1 MVKRIA
7 SLTLVLVLI
16 STMLATSAFAK
27 VFSEDAVKV
36 VQNRV
41 TLTTAA
47 EPANEKLRTAI
58 TKVVSDA
65 KGGKIVPAPR
75 PQTQSRNTNN
85 LSKGT
90 KIAIG
95 VGIVVAVVAIIVVA
109 KADKGPTGPITVF

>member
-1 MVKRIA
+1 MIKRIG

-16 STMLATSAFAK
+16 STMFATSAFAK
-27 VFSEDAVKV
+27 VFSEDEVKV
-36 VQNRV
+36 VPNRA
-41 TLTTAA
+41 TSTTAA

-58 TKVVSDA
+58 TKLVSDA
-65 KGGKIVPAPR
+65 KAGKIAPAPR